1 TIPLEEFKFNP
12 SELELKLSQNLITVF
27 DGYRIYRCFDLTF
40 MEKRRSKGEIP
51 RGFLRQWPTIKGVLH
66 KFAAVGP
73 RVPGV
78 ENLLRNRQ
86 IIAFTALALLT
97 ISAPMLVIGWILNIE
112 WIVAINIPLA
122 LTAIF
127 AVFTS
132 AVTNAWYNRKVAWA
146 IYEYTES
153 DTRLLAK
160 EKKLLHEWT
169 QALIYHA
176 ARVMRKE
183 GIDSKKKATKFYTN
197 EYKGVEVLDEPKGLR
212 KHYSMRILTEGT
224 T

>member
-1 TIPLEEFKFNP
+1 
-12 SELELKLSQNLITVF
+12 
-27 DGYRIYRCFDLTF
+27 
-40 MEKRRSKGEIP
+40 
-51 RGFLRQWPTIKGVLH
+51 
-66 KFAAVGP
+66 
-73 RVPGV
+73 
-78 ENLLRNRQ
+78 
-86 IIAFTALALLT
+86 
-97 ISAPMLVIGWILNIE
+97 
-112 WIVAINIPLA
+112 
-122 LTAIF
+122 
-127 AVFTS
+127 
-132 AVTNAWYNRKVAWA
+132 VTNAWYNRKVAWA

-197 EYKGVEVLDEPKGLR
+197 EYNGVEVLDEPKGLR

>member
-1 TIPLEEFKFNP
+1 
-12 SELELKLSQNLITVF
+12 
-27 DGYRIYRCFDLTF
+27 

-86 IIAFTALALLT
+86 IIAL